1 MPDKLKAKVFTI
13 LIFLKLPTSM
23 KLFSGVSGLTQV
35 YSFQLCNEQK
45 CKKSNPIPRES
56 VMETAMQST
65 MLEIIYRL

>member
-1 MPDKLKAKVFTI
+1 
-13 LIFLKLPTSM
+13 M